1 MKYTRD
7 NAKAHAKEHM
17 TGIWAAALMPF
28 DDQLRID
35 EDGFRENVRHWT
47 QDLGIEGIFVSG
59 KQGEFFSMS
68 LEERKRSF
76 ELAVEATGDHGQT
89 IMSCSDQNVDVVL
102 DLARHAQEC
111 GADYIV
117 VHAPALYFF
126 TEQDETL
133 LGYYRRISESV
144 DIGIA
149 LWSHPSAGYL
159 MSPQLCNR
167 LADLDNV
174 VAIKYSVDRPMYAEL
189 TELASD
195 RIQVSTASEPEW
207 LDNILELDWRLYL
220 CSSPPFLLQSGK
232 DRRMWDYTREPAG
245 GPERISPD
253 GTGTAEERGDGAR
266 LEGVTADPRH
276 VTARGPAPLGV
287 RDPHRDDGQVGV
299 GAKGLDQPSAQVGGD
314 HLGVVVEE
322 RQDRSGRAIGTR
334 VASPGHTEVLGEF
347 HEDHVIGHVDRAHRP
362 VGHHDDLDRSPCRR
376 PPNGRDR
383 RVELCRPVPH
393 GEQDPAHAGIWVR
406 RRRHAR
412 SLRRT
417 APRPLDPPS
426 KVRRLRT

>member
-102 DLARHAQEC
+102 DLARHAEEC

-144 DIGIA
+144 DIGMA

-159 MSPQLCNR
+159 MSPQLCNQ
-167 LADLDNV
+167 LADIDNV

-220 CSSPPFLLQSGK
+220 CSSPPFLLQSAK
-232 DRRMWDYTREPAG
+232 DRRMWDYTQA
-245 GPERISPD
+245 
-253 GTGTAEERGDGAR
+253 AFAGDGAKAKEISAS
-266 LEGVTADPRH
+266 LDP
-276 VTARGPAPLGV
+276 V
-287 RDPHRDDGQVGV
+287 RDALWGTRPPEKPHSHQKYWQELLGQVGGRV
-299 GAKGLDQPSAQVGGD
+299 RFPLLELTEEEKRVTREAFEQCGL
-314 HLGVVVEE
+314 
-322 RQDRSGRAIGTR
+322 
-334 VASPGHTEVLGEF
+334 EV
-347 HEDHVIGHVDRAHRP
+347 
-362 VGHHDDLDRSPCRR
+362 
-376 PPNGRDR
+376 
-383 RVELCRPVPH
+383 
-393 GEQDPAHAGIWVR
+393 
-406 RRRHAR
+406 
-412 SLRRT
+412 
-417 APRPLDPPS
+417 
-426 KVRRLRT
+426 